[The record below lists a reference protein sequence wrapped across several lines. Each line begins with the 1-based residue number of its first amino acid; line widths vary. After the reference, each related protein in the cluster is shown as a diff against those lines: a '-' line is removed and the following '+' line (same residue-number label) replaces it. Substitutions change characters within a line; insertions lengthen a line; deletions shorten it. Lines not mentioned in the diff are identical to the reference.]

1 MQMVTDQN
9 KAAHNIA
16 AKPPDRE
23 PRSPGTNPSGAPA
36 SHAALAD
43 EIVGLIQASRR
54 LRLADA
60 PAACRLARRAVDL
73 AVKLD
78 RVDLLAEAEHELGSV
93 YATAGDAGESV
104 RLLESA
110 AERFAHDSSRR
121 SESLRVL
128 ADVRGN
134 LLNQPDLALQALDRA
149 LAAAEA
155 VGDHDAK
162 ARVQGSRGTLLGR
175 LGRRDEARVAL
186 EQSIEAIRGS
196 DDHAFL
202 GTQYVSLGLLHIEC
216 ERYAEALATLS
227 EGIPHAERAG
237 ERRIALTGKSSMAI
251 ALAGLG
257 RGDDALA
264 LIEEVG
270 ASCAASDDQPARLQ
284 HPLDVA
290 RVRRLL
296 DDLAGARRVLEEGC
310 SPVATAGFCMLEV
323 EFLEMLAET
332 TEAMGDIAAALRY
345 RKALREADR
354 RGFDGEIAKKIASL
368 ATEMR
373 LGEQE
378 RENALLLE
386 TQNRLEAR
394 VAERTAQLSAANA
407 ALRESEERFRD
418 LAELSSDWFWEQD
431 ASLRFTLM
439 SSEGLAKARYDAQA
453 MLGKTRWELGIE
465 GLTEAEWAEHKAT
478 LARREPFHNLVFR
491 RRNLHGEMGWFTV
504 SGKPVFD
511 ADGKFKGYRG
521 TGRDITR
528 RVQLEQQLRQTQKLD
543 AMGRLAGGVAHE
555 FNNIIAVVA
564 GNSKL
569 LRSDALLSEEASR
582 HLDGIDMAVDRA
594 AALVRQI
601 LAFSRGQRFEREPLA
616 LGPVVTEVAQFLRAT
631 LPAMIELRTTIE
643 PGDHIV
649 ESSAIAIHQV
659 LVNLGTNASHAMSG
673 LGLLEIDLA
682 DVVADASMIEDVP
695 ALKPGRYVRIT
706 VRDNGVGMEPATVER
721 IFEPFFTTK
730 APGHGTGLGL
740 SVVHGIVHEHSGA
753 LAVTS
758 APGRGTTVDVYLPR
772 IDRRAP
778 SAQAEPR
785 PVQRGSDERILFVDD
800 DEALVFLA
808 RRLLERMGYRVEAFL
823 DSQRA
828 LAALTEKPDGYDIL
842 VTDLAMPG
850 MSGLDLA
857 ARALAIRPGLPIVI
871 MSGYVREADSHRARQ
886 LGIGEICHKPSLVDV
901 FANTIH
907 ARLSDRDREGS
918 EG

>member
-1 MQMVTDQN
+1 MVSDPN
-9 KAAHNIA
+9 KAAHSIA
-16 AKPPDRE
+16 SRPPDRE
-23 PRSPGTNPSGAPA
+23 LLSPGPNPSGAPGP
-36 SHAALAD
+36 HALPAD
-43 EIVGLIQASRR
+43 EIVGLIQASRI
-54 LRLADA
+54 LCLTDA
-60 PAACRLARRAVDL
+60 PAARGLARRAVDL

-78 RVDLLAEAEHELGSV
+78 RVDLLAEAEHELGC
-93 YATAGDAGESV
+93 ACAGAGDSGEAA

-110 AERFAHDSSRR
+110 AERFAHDLSRR

-128 ADVRGN
+128 ANVRGN
-134 LLNQPDLALQALDRA
+134 LLGQTDLALHAIDAA

-155 VGDHDAK
+155 AGDREAK
-162 ARVQGSRGTLLGR
+162 ARIQGSRGTLLGR

-186 EQSIEAIRGS
+186 EHSIEAMRDS
-196 DDHAFL
+196 DDDAFL
-202 GTQYVSLGLLHIEC
+202 ASQYVNLGFLYIESGH
-216 ERYAEALATLS
+216 YAEALARLS
-227 EGIPHAERAG
+227 EGLPHAERAG
-237 ERRIALTGKSSMAI
+237 ERRIALTGKGSMAI

-270 ASCAASDDQPARLQ
+270 ASYAASDDQHTRLQ

-296 DDLAGARRVLEEGC
+296 GDLAGARKALEEGY
-310 SPVATAGFCMLEV
+310 SPVVAARLGMLEV

-332 TEAMGDIAAALRY
+332 TEATGDIAAALRY
-345 RKALREADR
+345 RKALRDVER
-354 RGFDGEIAKKIASL
+354 RGCDREIAKKIASL
-368 ATEMR
+368 AAEMR
-373 LGEQE
+373 LDQQA

-386 TQNRLEAR
+386 TQNRLEAQ
-394 VAERTAQLSAANA
+394 VAKRTAQLSAANA

-418 LAELSSDWFWEQD
+418 LTELSSDWFWEQD

-511 ADGKFKGYRG
+511 ADGKFNGYRG
-521 TGRDITR
+521 TGSDITR
-528 RVQLEQQLRQTQKLD
+528 RVQLEQQLRHTQKLD

-569 LRSDALLSEEASR
+569 LRSDGPLSDEASR
-582 HLDGIDMAVDRA
+582 YLDGIDVAVDRA

-601 LAFSRGQRFEREPLA
+601 LAFSRGQKFEREPLE

-631 LPAMIELRTTIE
+631 LPAMTEIRTTIE
-643 PGDHIV
+643 RGEHVV

-673 LGLLEIDLA
+673 LGLLEIELA
-682 DVVADASMIEDVP
+682 DIVADASVIDRVP
-695 ALKPGRYVRIT
+695 ALKPGHYVRIT

-730 APGHGTGLGL
+730 PPGHGTGLGL
-740 SVVHGIVHEHSGA
+740 SVVHGIVREHGGA

-758 APGRGTTVDVYLPR
+758 APGRGTTIDVYLPK
-772 IDRRAP
+772 IDRLVP
-778 SAQAEPR
+778 CAQAEPR
-785 PVQRGSDERILFVDD
+785 PVRRGSNERILFVDD

-808 RRLLERMGYRVEAFL
+808 RRLLERMGYRVEAFQ

-828 LAALTEKPDGYDIL
+828 LAALTEHPHDYDVL
-842 VTDLAMPG
+842 VTDLAMPVL
-850 MSGLDLA
+850 SGLDLA
-857 ARALAIRPGLPIVI
+857 ARALAVRPGLPIVI

-886 LGIGEICHKPSLVDV
+886 LGIGDICHKPSLVDV

-907 ARLSDRDREGS
+907 ARLSGQGGEQGS
-918 EG
+918 